1 MVWLSGILVYEKSA
15 KVFQI
20 PHGTAVKISAK
31 SHSLGGGAGQISY
44 QPLGNPTLTTF
55 TTTNSDFFTKGL
67 RACPKSIL
75 SRVSPKF

>member
-31 SHSLGGGAGQISY
+31 SHFGGRGGAGQISY
-44 QPLGNPTLTTF
+44 QLIENYEER
-55 TTTNSDFFTKGL
+55 TK
-67 RACPKSIL
+67 RFDVEKAQ
-75 SRVSPKF
+75 V